1 MLEKAI
7 ELDEIID
14 NLIDLAHEKYLNS
27 SDEAEK
33 LKLDGRIKAYWEVK
47 DNLENIFFFTTTN

>member
-1 MLEKAI
+1 MLEKVL
-7 ELDEIID
+7 ELNDIID

-33 LKLDGRIKAYWEVK
+33 TKLDGKIKAYWEVK
-47 DNLENIFFFTTTN
+47 HYVENILIS